1 MKTNSLHM
9 LLARS
14 RKLALIILTAFILA
28 SCISQKSSV
37 ATKSKTAQ
45 HEVIEYGKKYLHRPY
60 RYAGK
65 GPSSF
70 DCSGFTSFVFKEFGY
85 NLSSSSSGQAEQVQ
99 AVRRKE
105 DLQVGDL
112 VFFEGRSHN
121 GQVGHVGIVSDV
133 KRNGKFKF
141 LHAST
146 NYGVIFSSSEEP
158 YYKAR
163 YLRGGRVMKTAEPRK
178 KKDEPEEKVFLAQHI
193 PDKTNKINAL
203 GYSEK
208 KTDVNPANNF
218 TKTEKQIT
226 THVRNADGTVSVHVK
241 TQPTEEPSVHPEQT
255 SKPKKSDL
263 PDEDKSKE
271 KSEIRQTA
279 IVFSEETILPAPT
292 RRTHVV
298 KPGETLFSISKKH
311 NCTVD
316 QLQKWNPEIENNVIH
331 AGDRLTILQ

>member
-1 MKTNSLHM
+1 M
-9 LLARS
+9 LFS
-14 RKLALIILTAFILA
+14 SYHKLVLFIFTAFLLA

-37 ATKSKTAQ
+37 ATKSKSVQ
-45 HEVIEYGKKYLHRPY
+45 SDVIDYGKKYLHKPY

-85 NLSSSSSGQAEQVQ
+85 NLSSSSAGQAEQVE
-99 AVRRKE
+99 AVTRKE

-112 VFFEGRSHN
+112 VFFEGRSQN
-121 GQVGHVGIVSDV
+121 GRVGHVGIVSDV

-146 NYGVIFSSSEEP
+146 NYGVINSASDEP

-163 YLRGGRVMKTAEPRK
+163 YLRGGRVLKNIETKKREEIEPS
-178 KKDEPEEKVFLAQHI
+178 EKVFLAQYI
-193 PDKTNKINAL
+193 PDKPDKKDAASFSVKKDDNKT
-203 GYSEK
+203 E
-208 KTDVNPANNF
+208 NNF
-218 TKTEKQIT
+218 RKAEEQTI

-241 TQPTEEPSVHPEQT
+241 RKSDEEAAVASEQAM
-255 SKPKKSDL
+255 KPKKSEES
-263 PDEDKSKE
+263 DEE
-271 KSEIRQTA
+271 KSRKRSEVRQTA
-279 IVFSEETILPAPT
+279 IVLDEESILPAPT

-298 KPGETLFSISKKH
+298 KPGETLFSISKK
-311 NCTVD
+311 NKCSVD

-331 AGDRLTILQ
+331 AGYKLTIYQ